1 MIYINCYAISRDII
15 WCKCENYNV
24 VKLKL
29 MGDSRDYATAIIRVA
44 VLLYKVGSTGADYV
58 EKIKCQVPVQKK
70 IMKVT
75 NLRNIVR

>member
-1 MIYINCYAISRDII
+1 MIYYINCYTISRDII

-29 MGDSRDYATAIIRVA
+29 MGDSRDDATAIIRVA
-44 VLLYKVGSTGADYV
+44 VLLNKVGSTGADYV
-58 EKIKCQVPVQKK
+58 EKNQMPCSCLEKK
-70 IMKVT
+70 VK